1 MPEGDLHSI
10 EDVQSSAPQ
19 DAEGE
24 QGSNPDIDPMTF
36 RLADLVK
43 GVEDPRGRKV
53 LDILWSVDEF
63 KIYKTDQGISPF
75 FSDNPQ
81 LSKRQKMAYI
91 ALGPDLAAFNHLI
104 HTLKPRNIPF
114 TDQTMGQ
121 GGIGSVN
128 LVHYERELA
137 RCIAQALLG
146 QAEIARNSLT
156 DLRRRLAARI
166 SNRGRVVH
174 LMINVVLVA
183 IAVAGAILFARSNY
197 TSVFQFNVIETG
209 LAIMMGSVGA
219 LFSTTVRLQS
229 MEVDPTVSP
238 SMHWIYGAQRV
249 LVGAL
254 GALIIY
260 YGFKSGVVAGLFQPV
275 SGAVDLTQNFNPYW
289 LSFVCV
295 LAGFSERLVPNLLD
309 TKAASIDEGA
319 AG

>member
-10 EDVQSSAPQ
+10 EDISDPTPPQPDPQS
-19 DAEGE
+19 DLVE
-24 QGSNPDIDPMTF
+24 PMSF
-36 RLADLVK
+36 RLADLTK
-43 GVEDPRGRKV
+43 GGEDPRGRAV
-53 LDILWSVDEF
+53 HDILWSVDEF

-75 FSDNPQ
+75 FSDDPN
-81 LSKRQKMAYI
+81 LAKRQKMAYI

-104 HTLKPRNIPF
+104 HTLKPRTIPF
-114 TDQTMGQ
+114 TDQAIGV
-121 GGIGSVN
+121 GGVGSTN

-146 QAEIARNSLT
+146 QAEVARSSLT

-183 IAVAGAILFARSNY
+183 IAVAGAILFARSSY
-197 TSVFQFNVIETG
+197 TSVFQFDVIETG

-238 SMHWIYGAQRV
+238 YMHWVYGAQRV

-260 YGFKSGVVAGLFQPV
+260 YGFKSGVVAGLFQPI
-275 SGAVDLTQNFNPYW
+275 SGAIDTSQSFDPYW
-289 LSFVCV
+289 LSFICV

-309 TKAASIDEGA
+309 TKAASIEGPEA
-319 AG
+319 A

>member
-10 EDVQSSAPQ
+10 EDAP
-19 DAEGE
+19 DAL
-24 QGSNPDIDPMTF
+24 DVATTPMTF
-36 RLADLVK
+36 RLADLEK
-43 GVEDPRGRKV
+43 GGVDPRGRAV
-53 LDILWSVDEF
+53 RDILWSVDEF

-75 FSDNPQ
+75 FSDNPA
-81 LSKRQKMAYI
+81 LSKLQKTAYI
-91 ALGPDLAAFNHLI
+91 QLGPDLAAFNHLI
-104 HTLKPRNIPF
+104 HTIKPRTIPF
-114 TDQTMGQ
+114 TERE
-121 GGIGSVN
+121 IGSGGVGTN

-146 QAEIARNSLT
+146 EADAARASLA
-156 DLRRRLAARI
+156 DLRQRLAARI

-183 IAVAGAILFARSNY
+183 IAVTGAIFFARSGY
-197 TSVFQFNVIETG
+197 TSVFKFDVIETG
-209 LAIMMGSVGA
+209 LAVMMGAIGA

-238 SMHWIYGAQRV
+238 YMHWVYGAQRV

-260 YGFKSGVVAGLFQPV
+260 YGFKSGVVAGLFQPI
-275 SGAVDLTQNFNPYW
+275 SGTVDPTQSFDPYW

-309 TKAASIDEGA
+309 AKASSIEGA
-319 AG
+319 TPE